1 MRIEKANTT
10 DSEILTQITKKSKAY
25 WGYSAEQIQK
35 WEVNLTISPD
45 YIKEHDV
52 FKLVKDKVIIGYY
65 SYLFE
70 DEKNVKMDN
79 LFILPEYIGKGFGK
93 YLFLDFLNRMKEVEI
108 QTIQLDS
115 EPNAEGFYLKMGFV
129 KIGAFE
135 TSIKDRFM
143 PIMKMKL

>member
-93 YLFLDFLNRMKEVEI
+93 YLFLDFLNRMKEAEI

>member
-35 WEVNLTISPD
+35 WEVSLTISQD
-45 YIKEHDV
+45 YIWEHDV
-52 FKLVKDKVIIGYY
+52 FKLVKDNVIIGYY

-70 DEKNVKMDN
+70 DGKNVKMDN

-93 YLFLDFLNRMKEVEI
+93 YLFLDFLNRMKEAEI

-115 EPNAEGFYLKMGFV
+115 EPNAEGFYSKMGFV

-143 PIMKMKL
+143 PVMEMKL

>member
-35 WEVNLTISPD
+35 WEVSLTISQD
-45 YIKEHDV
+45 YIREHDV
-52 FKLVKDKVIIGYY
+52 FKLVKDNVIIGYY

-70 DEKNVKMDN
+70 DGKNVKMDN

-93 YLFLDFLNRMKEVEI
+93 YLFLDFLNRMKEAEI

-115 EPNAEGFYLKMGFV
+115 EPNAEGFYSKMGFV

-135 TSIKDRFM
+135 TAIKDRFM
-143 PIMKMKL
+143 PVMEMKL